1 MPDRLPETIPAA
13 PTGVSRR
20 AVLRASAWSV
30 PVVAVAVATPVT
42 AASVVPGAIDLELT
56 ARPGGT
62 RLIVTNPEGTRT
74 LDLTVP
80 FTFDA
85 TTRGAIA
92 TAGSTLVL
100 SFDVRLLD
108 DLSVALEGEP
118 AERLTSEITGNTRT
132 ETYALP
138 GVIPGDG
145 AQVAIQPFFGTV
157 VTSTFVPDAEPYV
170 VTLIA
175 PTGVS
180 ETDLSNNT
188 VTLTPE
194 YVDPPV

>member
-1 MPDRLPETIPAA
+1 MPARLPETDPAA

-20 AVLRASAWSV
+20 TMLRASAWSV
-30 PVVAVAVATPVT
+30 PVVAVAVATPVA
-42 AASVVPGAIDLELT
+42 AASVTPEAIDLELT

-62 RLIVTNPEGTRT
+62 RMIVTNPEGTRT
-74 LDLTVP
+74 LDLTIP

-85 TTRGAIA
+85 TARGATA

-100 SFDVRLLD
+100 RFDVRLLD
-108 DLSVALEGEP
+108 DLRVSVEGEP
-118 AERLTSEITGNTRT
+118 AERLTWEVAGNRRT

-138 GVIPGDG
+138 GVIPADG
-145 AQVAIQPFFGTV
+145 VSVAIQPFFGTV
-157 VTSTFVPDAEPYV
+157 STSTYVPDAESYV

-175 PTGVS
+175 PSGIS